1 MRITDAVI
9 AGTLFETLWDIL
21 SSRVALMMYF
31 ILLFAS
37 IAGMIVAVMKLT
49 TEQSAKQASDGTGA
63 GDGTE
68 DGDTGLKA
76 EAADGAEGGML
87 ELIDD
92 DDITSRFHTLIQYD
106 RAALRYV
113 PPKHD
118 DAITLPMICRNF
130 RNYAAC
136 RLGLFYSE
144 EDVRK
149 FVAGLGVSHLMVM
162 QGLSGTGKTS
172 MATAFGSYLQNPST
186 VISVQPMWKER
197 SDIIGYFNEFTK
209 RFSEGTLLKKLYEAR
224 YTDEI
229 YVIVLDE
236 MNIARVEYY
245 FADFLSQMELNPAS
259 RYLEVVSDTW
269 EDDPKLLER
278 GMLRIPENVWF
289 IGTANNDDST
299 FAISDKVYDR
309 AMVMN
314 LDRKAD
320 LFEPERVDGD
330 RISFSRFTELTKEA
344 KETYHMSEEA
354 AEKVRKIDEFLTE
367 RFRVTY
373 GNRIRRQM
381 EEYIPVYLACGG
393 TETEAVD
400 DMLAKKV
407 LRKLDGLS
415 PVLIRYSM
423 DALENVFET
432 TFGLAN
438 MPLCRD
444 SLDRLRRNA
453 S

>member
-149 FVAGLGVSHLMVM
+149 FVAGLGVSHL
-162 QGLSGTGKTS
+162 S
-172 MATAFGSYLQNPST
+172 FGSET
-186 VISVQPMWKER
+186 
-197 SDIIGYFNEFTK
+197 G
-209 RFSEGTLLKKLYEAR
+209 
-224 YTDEI
+224 
-229 YVIVLDE
+229 
-236 MNIARVEYY
+236 
-245 FADFLSQMELNPAS
+245 ELAP
-259 RYLEVVSDTW
+259 
-269 EDDPKLLER
+269 LER
-278 GMLRIPENVWF
+278 LAELFTDPAFIGRVKKRLEQEPSLRLVRLLVSPPLLSLLACLRI
-289 IGTANNDDST
+289 
-299 FAISDKVYDR
+299 
-309 AMVMN
+309 
-314 LDRKAD
+314 
-320 LFEPERVDGD
+320 
-330 RISFSRFTELTKEA
+330 
-344 KETYHMSEEA
+344 
-354 AEKVRKIDEFLTE
+354 
-367 RFRVTY
+367 
-373 GNRIRRQM
+373 
-381 EEYIPVYLACGG
+381 
-393 TETEAVD
+393 
-400 DMLAKKV
+400 
-407 LRKLDGLS
+407 
-415 PVLIRYSM
+415 
-423 DALENVFET
+423 
-432 TFGLAN
+432 
-438 MPLCRD
+438 
-444 SLDRLRRNA
+444 
-453 S
+453 